1 LLKLGNQY
9 SASTD
14 PSSGHGCDTS
24 PENHM
29 GHRGFFDVAE
39 EFDDIR
45 GQEG

>member
-1 LLKLGNQY
+1 
-9 SASTD
+9 
-14 PSSGHGCDTS
+14 
-24 PENHM
+24 M